1 MIDVKTLRIG
11 SHVCIGGKHV
21 RICGITKRKVGYHEN
36 GKPCEHLRY
45 ARLNE
50 VEPIP
55 ITPELLEKIGFDVTK
70 GTSLWQKTETSENV
84 TLSCAG
90 FLRIDK
96 SDFYKLTFRERYR
109 SANNITCRYLHEAE
123 AFLALHGVEL
133 IKE

>member
-11 SHVCIGGKHV
+11 SHVCVGGKHV

-55 ITPELLEKIGFDVTK
+55 ITPELLEKIGFGYRDNTYWEHWFLGSFDIEREDV
-70 GTSLWQKTETSENV
+70 S
-84 TLSCAG
+84 SCFNFSG
-90 FLRIDK
+90 DIRLEF
-96 SDFYKLTFRERYR
+96 
-109 SANNITCRYLHEAE
+109 LHELE
-123 AFLALHGVEL
+123 NLYYTTYGKEL

>member
-1 MIDVKTLRIG
+1 MIDIKTLHIG
-11 SHVCIGGKHV
+11 SHVCVGGKRV

-45 ARLNE
+45 ARINE

-55 ITPELLEKIGFDVTK
+55 IATGFLEKICNNDN
-70 GTSLWQKTETSENV
+70 GTYIFWYGCDQIYNSSSYRLDFKRIGKSEYFSLE
-84 TLSCAG
+84 
-90 FLRIDK
+90 
-96 SDFYKLTFRERYR
+96 FRKKYGYICT
-109 SANNITCRYLHEAE
+109 ITCHYLHEAE